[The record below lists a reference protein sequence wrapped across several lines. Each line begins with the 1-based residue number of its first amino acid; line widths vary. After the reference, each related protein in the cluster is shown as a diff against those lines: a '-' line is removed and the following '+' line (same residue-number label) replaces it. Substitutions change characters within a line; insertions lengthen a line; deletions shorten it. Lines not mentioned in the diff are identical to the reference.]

1 MNNALEKL
9 DAVPGSVQYAG
20 FVKRLKAF
28 MLDCLIIFAYLVVLA
43 GVNYGILLS
52 GGVFENSSPN
62 FASPIARDAIAFLT
76 LILPVILYFTLQESS
91 SRQATWGKRKVGIRV
106 VNASGGR
113 LSKKQAFVRSLV
125 KFLPWQ
131 IAHTCIYHIEGLP
144 FSPVAPSS
152 MVMAGFG
159 LVYLLVGIYIASALI
174 SKKHR
179 APYDWAAGSFVIF
192 QKRQQSNSSVEY
204 RKLRL
209 GTQEKSL

>member
-1 MNNALEKL
+1 MNNAVEKL

-20 FVKRLKAF
+20 FIKRLKAF
-28 MLDCLIIFAYLVVLA
+28 LLDYLIILAYLVVLA
-43 GVNYGILLS
+43 GVNYGVILS
-52 GGVFENSSPN
+52 GGVLENVSPI
-62 FASPIARDAIAFLT
+62 FASPTARDAIAFLT

-91 SRQATWGKRKVGIRV
+91 SKRATWGKRKVDIRV

-144 FSPVAPSS
+144 FSPVEPSS
-152 MVMAGFG
+152 MVMAGFA

-179 APYDWAAGSFVIF
+179 TPYDRAAGSFVIF
-192 QKRQQSNSSVEY
+192 QKRQPGRSSVDY
-204 RKLRL
+204 RKRHLRNF
-209 GTQEKSL
+209 EISL